1 MTSCSTA
8 TSQSGPNES
17 SPVSLPKDIEAL
29 LRDEAYMAVGQTL
42 VTQALHAA
50 AVKIDDIHDSRPP
63 FGILSSKKRRT
74 DYEQALRAAMEE
86 RTALKGRL
94 SKIESLEA
102 WVRLLIRPRLRE
114 YVRRASPSFA
124 RGKEIL
130 GALEQFSGHIRGSL
144 GHVQATARELRTL
157 SRLLSEPTTRAALVR
172 AHADLR
178 EAATNLDCMFLQLE
192 IADQR
197 LRRAAA
203 GSIFS
208 EVAAPTVCL
217 SAQAPIVERI
227 LNSPQGDA
235 RLLAEKAETALRTFI
250 AKGSADLL
258 AQADAARTYVTAIE
272 DEYIDNYWNQLRV
285 FAQAHYVVE
294 ADLDEV
300 LMDLIHRRLNERQN
314 EIHARDPFLHAR

>member
-1 MTSCSTA
+1 MMSCSPA
-8 TSQSGPNES
+8 KSPSGPNET

-42 VTQALHAA
+42 VNQALHAA
-50 AVKIDDIHDSRPP
+50 AAKIGDIHDSRPP
-63 FGILSSKKRRT
+63 FGILSSKRRRT
-74 DYEQALRAAMEE
+74 DYEQALRSAMEE
-86 RTALKGRL
+86 RTALKARL
-94 SKIESLEA
+94 SKIESLET
-102 WVRLLIRPRLRE
+102 WVRLQIRPRLRE

-124 RGKEIL
+124 RGREIL
-130 GALEQFSGHIRGSL
+130 GALEQYAGHIRGSL
-144 GHVQATARELRTL
+144 GHVQAAARELRTL
-157 SRLLSEPTTRAALVR
+157 ARLLSEPSTRAALVR

-178 EAATNLDCMFLQLE
+178 EAATNLDCLFLQLE

-217 SAQAPIVERI
+217 GAQAPIVERI
-227 LNSPQGDA
+227 LNSPQSDA
-235 RLLAEKAETALRTFI
+235 RLLAEKAEAALRSFI

-258 AQADAARTYVTAIE
+258 AQVESARTYVTAIE

-285 FAQAHYVVE
+285 FAQTHYVVE
-294 ADLDEV
+294 ANLDEV
-300 LMDLIHRRLNERQN
+300 LMDLIRRRLNERQN
-314 EIHARDPFLHAR
+314 EIHAQDPFLHAR